1 MSRKTGKITK
11 VEKFYINNNPNL
23 DASDLAKD
31 LNRSVSFVKEHAE
44 KVDTG
49 QVDTGHVDTAQ
60 EEKTSAGELFGHK
73 GDRGVTIMTPA
84 ASEVS
89 DETRSTRI
97 NVSKKHRNA
106 IHVIKPDKK

>member
-31 LNRSVSFVKEHAE
+31 LNRSVSFVKKNAE
-44 KVDTG
+44 K
-49 QVDTGHVDTAQ
+49 VDTGHVDTTQ
-60 EEKTSAGELFGHK
+60 EEKTSMGELFGHK
-73 GDRGVTIMTPA
+73 ENRGVTIMTPA